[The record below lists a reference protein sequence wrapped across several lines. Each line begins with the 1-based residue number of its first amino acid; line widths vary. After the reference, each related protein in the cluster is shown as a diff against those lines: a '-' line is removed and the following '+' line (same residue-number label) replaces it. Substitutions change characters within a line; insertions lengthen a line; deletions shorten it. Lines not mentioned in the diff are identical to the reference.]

1 MGYIPW
7 GHKAESEMTEQITL
21 HTFMLLLLLSHFSR
35 VRLCATPQTGA
46 HQASLSL
53 GFSRQ
58 EHWSGLPLPSPM
70 QESEK

>member
-35 VRLCATPQTGA
+35 VRLFAIPSTIA
-46 HQASLSL
+46 YQALPSM
-53 GFSRQ
+53 GFFKQ
-58 EHWSGLPLPSPM
+58 EYWSGLPFPPPVDLPD
-70 QESEK
+70 